1 MSSAEQTPVTAL
13 VDASRAETSWV
24 GIGLAMTSLLVM
36 PLQGVAK
43 KGLGARL
50 GSAATRG
57 EGEQNLLCAYLA
69 AAVLAGLL
77 ANTVWRWWW
86 LDPIVALVIAAL
98 AVWEGIESWRG
109 DGC

>member
-1 MSSAEQTPVTAL
+1 
-13 VDASRAETSWV
+13 
-24 GIGLAMTSLLVM
+24 MTSLLVM